1 MSISHEDIKNV
12 YFVGAGGIGM
22 SALER
27 YFNSRGISVAGYD
40 RTPTRLTET
49 LQAEGIDIVFDDDD
63 ALIPERFRNPAD
75 TLVVFTPAVPES
87 HRGLSWFRRSGFTV
101 MKRSEVLGL
110 ITAPTKS
117 ICFSGTHGKTTTS
130 SMAAH
135 ALAVEG
141 TGSNAFLGGVLRNYG
156 SNLLLSAD
164 SPFSVVEADEFDR
177 SFHRL
182 RPYIA
187 VVTATDPDHLDIYGT
202 PEAYREGFARFTELI
217 KPGGK
222 LLVNLGATFTPRPPE
237 GVDVFTYSRDAG
249 DYHAANIRRSE
260 GHIAFDL
267 IGPGEKLL
275 VADIEPGVP
284 VEVNID
290 NTVAALAALDLAGHL
305 DADAARLAMASYQG
319 AERRFEYRLRRPD
332 HIIIDDY
339 AHHPREI
346 EASIASVK
354 ALYPSKKLT
363 VVFQPHLYS
372 RTRDF
377 AADFSRALSGADEVI
392 LVPLYPAREEP
403 IPGVGSEMLLPAI
416 TAPVKLMTTAD
427 ELAGLL
433 ASRGFEVLEVLGAG
447 NIDDRIPEIINALPK

>member
-1 MSISHEDIKNV
+1 
-12 YFVGAGGIGM
+12 
-22 SALER
+22 
-27 YFNSRGISVAGYD
+27 
-40 RTPTRLTET
+40 
-49 LQAEGIDIVFDDDD
+49 
-63 ALIPERFRNPAD
+63 
-75 TLVVFTPAVPES
+75 
-87 HRGLSWFRRSGFTV
+87 
-101 MKRSEVLGL
+101 
-110 ITAPTKS
+110 
-117 ICFSGTHGKTTTS
+117 
-130 SMAAH
+130 
-135 ALAVEG
+135 
-141 TGSNAFLGGVLRNYG
+141 
-156 SNLLLSAD
+156 
-164 SPFSVVEADEFDR
+164 
-177 SFHRL
+177 
-182 RPYIA
+182 
-187 VVTATDPDHLDIYGT
+187 
-202 PEAYREGFARFTELI
+202 
-217 KPGGK
+217 
-222 LLVNLGATFTPRPPE
+222 
-237 GVDVFTYSRDAG
+237 
-249 DYHAANIRRSE
+249 
-260 GHIAFDL
+260 
-267 IGPGEKLL
+267 
-275 VADIEPGVP
+275 
-284 VEVNID
+284 
-290 NTVAALAALDLAGHL
+290 
-305 DADAARLAMASYQG
+305 MASYQG

>member
-87 HRGLSWFRRSGFTV
+87 HRGLSWFRRNGFTV

-182 RPYIA
+182 R
-187 VVTATDPDHLDIYGT
+187 
-202 PEAYREGFARFTELI
+202 
-217 KPGGK
+217 
-222 LLVNLGATFTPRPPE
+222 
-237 GVDVFTYSRDAG
+237 
-249 DYHAANIRRSE
+249 
-260 GHIAFDL
+260 
-267 IGPGEKLL
+267 
-275 VADIEPGVP
+275 
-284 VEVNID
+284 
-290 NTVAALAALDLAGHL
+290 
-305 DADAARLAMASYQG
+305 
-319 AERRFEYRLRRPD
+319 RPD

-403 IPGVGSEMLLPAI
+403 IPGGSEMLLPAI